1 MKKGFTLIEL
11 LVVIII
17 VAIMMAITM
26 RFNGNFVYDI
36 EFKKAKDK
44 LVGDYHQI
52 LGHNMSS
59 RYIGSQGY
67 ESYTVTIA
75 NGTNMVEYNYLDKE
89 GNSLQQESKTYAG
102 VTVNQVAIA
111 GQAVDKLQL
120 QFLPYQLWCSIGDS
134 DPTETTAASF
144 QIQANKTGKRFC
156 FTLDSNT
163 CKILSFVCPDEERV
177 RYFGN

>member
-11 LVVIII
+11 LIVIVI

-59 RYIGSQGY
+59 RYIGSKSY
-67 ESYTVTIA
+67 DSYTVTIA
-75 NGTNMVEYNYLDKE
+75 NGTNKVDYEYLDAE
-89 GNSLQQESKTYAG
+89 GTSLQKETKNYAG
-102 VTVNQVAIA
+102 MTINQASIADQSVNQ
-111 GQAVDKLQL
+111 LQL
-120 QFLPYQLWCSIGDS
+120 NFEPYQ
-134 DPTETTAASF
+134 
-144 QIQANKTGKRFC
+144 
-156 FTLDSNT
+156 
-163 CKILSFVCPDEERV
+163 
-177 RYFGN
+177 